1 MKGLFI
7 DVLLFIYIIPIYIMY
22 IHIVPYDYAPYLW
35 ISKVTFGE
43 IYINIYE
50 RLLLTDDDFNSVRCH
65 LSNFFPR
72 YHHLISHIS
81 WLIIFWAFFRFI
93 LQRRKYEQAWEYLGQ
108 FNWIFFY
115 YYYSIYVSIIFLDTT
130 KTHTFRQYKVRMWG
144 KMCHKIENLPHLP
157 EVIYQIFASIQQN
170 MEKISLFDW
179 MCI

>member
-1 MKGLFI
+1 MFYCSYTSSL
-7 DVLLFIYIIPIYIMY
+7 Y

-50 RLLLTDDDFNSVRCH
+50 RLLLTDDDFNSVICH
-65 LSNFFPR
+65 LSNFFPQ

-81 WLIIFWAFFRFI
+81 WLIIFWAFSVLSYNDESTSKLENTWVNSI
-93 LQRRKYEQAWEYLGQ
+93 E
-108 FNWIFFY
+108 FFFVY

-144 KMCHKIENLPHLP
+144 KMCHKIENISLLP